1 VTALSRLAARLAPFG
16 AAAAAGVLFVGAA
29 GAAQTQTF
37 TASYSGTGSGYAS
50 GKKAAGVG
58 TMSGRGRPIG
68 RSTLKGS
75 GLGTFTSPSCVTFDG
90 RATIRGARGSL
101 RLAMRGGHAC
111 ASDSAADSVSFS
123 GRARVVGG
131 TKKFAG
137 ARGALRFSGSYSR
150 STGAVTISFRG
161 RISY

>member
-1 VTALSRLAARLAPFG
+1 MLVVSS
-16 AAAAAGVLFVGAA
+16 AGG
-29 GAAQTQTF
+29 AQTQAF
-37 TASYSGTGSGYAS
+37 TASYSGTGSGYAN

-75 GLGTFTSPSCVTFDG
+75 GLGVFTSSTCVTFSG
-90 RATIRGARGSL
+90 KANINGARGSL
-101 RLAMRGGHAC
+101 RLAMSGGQAC
-111 ASDSAADSVSFS
+111 ASDSAADSVSFH
-123 GRARVVGG
+123 GRAHVVGG

-137 ARGALRFSGSYSR
+137 AGGTLRFTGTYTR
-150 STGAVTISFRG
+150 STRAVSISFRG

>member
-1 VTALSRLAARLAPFG
+1 VTALSRLAARLAPIG

-37 TASYSGTGSGYAS
+37 TGSYSGTGSGYAS

-68 RSTLKGS
+68 RSTLRGS
-75 GLGTFTSPSCVTFDG
+75 GLGTFTSPTCVTFDG
-90 RATIRGARGSL
+90 RATIRGPRGSL
-101 RLAMRGGHAC
+101 RLAMRGGQAC
-111 ASDSAADSVSFS
+111 ASDGTADSVSFH
-123 GRARVVGG
+123 GKARVVGG
-131 TKKFAG
+131 SKKFAG
-137 ARGALRFSGSYSR
+137 ARGALRFTGSYSR